1 MSKKRILWGIIAVI
15 AIIAGLSYAGVI
27 QGVADFD
34 YLDEDKPA
42 ATAPAAVKK

>member
-1 MSKKRILWGIIAVI
+1 MSKQRILWAIVAVI

-27 QGVADFD
+27 QGVPDFA

-42 ATAPAAVKK
+42 ATAPAEVKK

>member
-1 MSKKRILWGIIAVI
+1 MSKKRILWAIVAVI
-15 AIIAGLSYAGVI
+15 ALIAGLSYAGVI
-27 QGVADFD
+27 QGVPDFD